1 MKMLKHAVVLLIGA
15 FWFVF
20 VLNAEATTNSGYS
33 VYLPIVMK
41 PPFIVANFDSCTKF
55 NNLGGEMGAAYKPT
69 TADRLFESYELETG
83 RGCVAKLDYKIP
95 TEWSAFWLKL
105 LNADLTRFQTLS
117 FDVKFIGQ
125 ANPNTNMEIK
135 VELKRGCQN
144 QECNEVWIQYVP
156 ITTDTWTTVEINLAD
171 FAEDVAMPPPLP
183 PLTDIEE
190 LVFTFQKGRISSEGL
205 VFLDNII
212 FKP

>member
-1 MKMLKHAVVLLIGA
+1 MKTIGRVVGLLIVI
-15 FWFVF
+15 FWFSS
-20 VLNAEATTNSGYS
+20 VLNTQATTNSGYF
-33 VYLPIVMK
+33 VYLPLLMK
-41 PPFIVANFDSCTKF
+41 PPFIVADFDSCSKI
-55 NNLGGEMGAAYKPT
+55 NNLGGEMGAAYEPAS
-69 TADRLFESYELETG
+69 ADTLFETYEAEAG
-83 RGCVAKLDYKIP
+83 RGCVARLDYKIP

-105 LNADLTRFQTLS
+105 LKTDLTQRETLS

-125 ANPNTNMEIK
+125 ADPNTNMEIK

-144 QECNEVWIQYVP
+144 QMCNDVWIQYVP
-156 ITTDTWTTVEINLAD
+156 ITSDTWTTVEINLAD
-171 FAEDVAMPPPLP
+171 FSEDVTMPPPLP

-205 VFLDNII
+205 VFLDNIV